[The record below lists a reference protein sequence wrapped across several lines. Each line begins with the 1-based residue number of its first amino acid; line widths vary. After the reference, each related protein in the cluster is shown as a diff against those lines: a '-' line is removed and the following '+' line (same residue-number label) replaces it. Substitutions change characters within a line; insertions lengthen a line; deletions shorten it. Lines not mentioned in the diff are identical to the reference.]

1 MKINKNSWHYR
12 LVLKQV
18 EEHRFD
24 LLWSGK
30 MPETRCRY
38 FAILLWVIF
47 PYAWYLGLIA
57 VFFLG
62 LIINPMGV
70 AYFFAIFALLLV
82 ISVVI
87 TILGYGSYFLYK
99 KYEKP
104 LKQWLK
110 QYKDKICAKI
120 EYV

>member
-38 FAILLWVIF
+38 FAILLRAIF
-47 PYAWYLGLIA
+47 PYAWCLGLIG
-57 VFFLG
+57 VFLWV
-62 LIINPMGV
+62 LINNPIQLV
-70 AYFFAIFALLLV
+70 IFFAIFAMIAVLAV
-82 ISVVI
+82 IL
-87 TILGYGSYFLYK
+87 ILIGYCLNLLYK
-99 KYEKP
+99 RWKKP
-104 LKQWLK
+104 LRELRNKF
-110 QYKDKICAKI
+110 CSKI